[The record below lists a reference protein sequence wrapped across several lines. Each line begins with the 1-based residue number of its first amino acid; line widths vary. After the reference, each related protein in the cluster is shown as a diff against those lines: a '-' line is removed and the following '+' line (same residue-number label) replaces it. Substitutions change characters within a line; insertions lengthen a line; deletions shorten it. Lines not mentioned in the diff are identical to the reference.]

1 MSLLQVQQLSHAFGG
16 LQAIRNFNL
25 ELQHNEIVG
34 IIGPNG
40 AGKTTV
46 FNLLCG
52 VYPIQ
57 QGDILLNGQSLRH
70 LSANEITRTGMA
82 RTFQNIRL
90 FKTLSVLDN
99 IRIAMP
105 GNYHLGTALLHG
117 GRFQRQEQ
125 LLTEHAHAL
134 LTRFNL
140 SHHAQQPAGSL
151 PYGLQRRLE
160 IARALATQPKV
171 LLLDE
176 PACGMNPHEAEELA
190 GLIRQIQ
197 QEQTLAILLIDH
209 QMPFVM
215 SLCQHITV
223 LNFGK
228 TIATGDPN
236 TIRNHAAVIQSYLG
250 EAHADHF

>member
-1 MSLLQVQQLSHAFGG
+1 MTLLQVQNLSHAFGG
-16 LQAIRNFNL
+16 LQAISDFNL
-25 ELQHNEIVG
+25 ELKRNEIVG

-40 AGKTTV
+40 AGKTTI

-52 VYPIQ
+52 IYPLQ
-57 QGDILLNGQSLRH
+57 QGDILLNSQSLRNF
-70 LSANEITRTGMA
+70 SANKITRAGIA

-99 IRIAMP
+99 VRIAMR
-105 GNYHLGTALLHG
+105 GNYHLGVALWR
-117 GRFQRQEQ
+117 GRKFRKQEQ
-125 LLTEHAHAL
+125 LLTEHGYEL

-140 SHHAQQPAGSL
+140 AHHAQQAAGSL

-160 IARALATQPKV
+160 IARALATKPKM

-190 GLIRQIQ
+190 GLIRHIQ
-197 QEQTLAILLIDH
+197 QEQALAVLLIDH

-228 TIATGDPN
+228 TIATGDPD

>member
-1 MSLLQVQQLSHAFGG
+1 MNTLSIQHLSHAFGG
-16 LQAIRNFNL
+16 LQAISDFNL
-25 ELQHNEIVG
+25 EINDNEIIG

-40 AGKTTV
+40 AGKTTI

-52 VYPIQ
+52 IYPVQ
-57 QGDILLNGQSLRH
+57 QGDIFLAGQSLQY
-70 LSANEITRTGMA
+70 LSANEITRAGIA

-99 IRIAMP
+99 VRIAMR
-105 GNYHLGTALLHG
+105 GNYHLGTALWRG
-117 GRFQRQEQ
+117 QQFRQQERILSDHAYQ
-125 LLTEHAHAL
+125 LLA
-134 LTRFNL
+134 RFNL
-140 SHHAQQPAGSL
+140 GHHAQQQAGSL

-160 IARALATQPKV
+160 IVRALATQPKV

-176 PACGMNPHEAEELA
+176 PACGMNPNEAKELA
-190 GLIRQIQ
+190 DLIRQIQ

-215 SLCQHITV
+215 SLCQRITV

-228 TIATGDPN
+228 VIAEGDPE
-236 TIRNHAAVIQSYLG
+236 TIRNSTVVIQSYLG
-250 EAHADHF
+250 EAYADAV